1 MKFKNSIKRILKHV
15 DPTLQ
20 LNEDSLDVVNKILG
34 NTHFAIINNKHFPNI
49 SNVVDELF
57 VNNNCEMK
65 KEILEYIERVLY
77 KHERVNIVFDKI
89 KFNEDKKVSLL
100 IATIIEYVAV
110 DILEISGIITR
121 ENLKV
126 RITNEYLN
134 KALERDKGLKM
145 FLKNN
150 KLFDFKDSGNLHRV
164 RVSKSK
170 RKTKKVKKSI
180 RKINV

>member
-1 MKFKNSIKRILKHV
+1 VN
-15 DPTLQ
+15 PTLQ
-20 LNEDSLDVVNKILG
+20 LNEDSLEVVNKILG

-57 VNNNCEMK
+57 LNNHCEMK

-77 KHERVNIVFDKI
+77 KNERVNIVFDKI
-89 KFNEDKKVSLL
+89 KFNEDKNVSLL
-100 IATIIEYVAV
+100 IATIIEYLAV

-134 KALERDKGLKM
+134 KALERDEGLKM

-150 KLFDFKDSGNLHRV
+150 KLFDFKDSGNLHRF

-170 RKTKKVKKSI
+170 RKTKKSKKKSI
-180 RKINV
+180 RKINL